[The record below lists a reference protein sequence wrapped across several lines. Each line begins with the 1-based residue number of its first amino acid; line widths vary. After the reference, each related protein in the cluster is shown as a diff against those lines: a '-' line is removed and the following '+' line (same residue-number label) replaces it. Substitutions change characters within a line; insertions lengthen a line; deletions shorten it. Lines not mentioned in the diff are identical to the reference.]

1 MVVPPSAPPSPSPT
15 PIMAPTDPE
24 SHVSAPTRYQR
35 IRHHLAQPVRGPR
48 TVLPLLACAFVTGLL
63 DSASFIAWST
73 FLSMQ
78 TGNTVFLALGASG
91 QPTNN
96 PLAWLKSLVSILCFI
111 LGVFAFA
118 RAMRAAPFGFSAR
131 DGRGASTTRGALA
144 AAFAAQTLLLLVGAA
159 IEQAGLVPVPQGLR
173 TPVAQDPRDPHL
185 VELVPIAVLAVQG
198 GGQVVASRVLGF
210 LEVPTTVVTTAYCDV
225 FFDPLLFRARNARR
239 DRMAASIVLLLAGG
253 ICGGWLSRSEGE
265 MAAVL
270 WVAAALKAGV
280 AVSWLYFEPA
290 GEESEEVTRVN
301 SEQESEK
308 D

>member
-1 MVVPPSAPPSPSPT
+1 
-15 PIMAPTDPE
+15 MASRDSE
-24 SHVSAPTRYQR
+24 SHVRAPSRRRR
-35 IRHHLAQPVRGPR
+35 ILRHLAQPVRGPR

-91 QPTNN
+91 QPTHN
-96 PLAWLKSLVSILCFI
+96 PLAWLKSLVSILCFS
-111 LGVFAFA
+111 LGVFVFA
-118 RAMRAAPFGFSAR
+118 RAMRAAPFRAPPSSSSAT
-131 DGRGASTTRGALA
+131 GGGGGHGGATRGALA
-144 AAFAAQTLLLLVGAA
+144 AAFAAQTLLLLAGAA
-159 IEQAGLVPVPQGLR
+159 MEQAGLVPVPQGLSS
-173 TPVAQDPRDPHL
+173 PIDPRDPHL
-185 VELVPIAVLAVQG
+185 VELAPIAVLALQG

-239 DRMAASIVLLLAGG
+239 DRMAASIVLLLTGG
-253 ICGGWLSRSEGE
+253 ICGGWLSRSKGK

-280 AVSWLYFEPA
+280 AVSWLLFDDPREDN
-290 GEESEEVTRVN
+290 EELTRVN
-301 SEQESEK
+301 SEQGSEK
-308 D
+308 E